1 MNLRS
6 YILVL
11 NIKRLMNKTAIVFGA
26 TGLVGSELIY
36 QLIKDIRY
44 RTVKVFTRRDLHI
57 EHIKVV
63 EKIVNVEKVTEYSDE
78 IKGDDLF
85 ICIGTTRKKAGSV
98 ERMEDIDRKLPGRIA
113 KAALVNEVKNI
124 AVVSSIGANPK
135 SGNYYYRI
143 KGKMEEDILSMNFAL
158 KRILR
163 PSILLGKRDEVRI
176 LESLGKVMVKG
187 LGFLLKGK
195 RRKYRGVMARDVA
208 SIMVRE
214 INNINGKEIYESDE
228 IMAIS
233 KAEKEIK

>member
-1 MNLRS
+1 
-6 YILVL
+6 
-11 NIKRLMNKTAIVFGA
+11 MNKTAIVFGA

-44 RTVKVFTRRDLHI
+44 RAVKVFTRRDLHI